1 MVEPPLN
8 ERSQRQEM
16 AAMMFE
22 TFKVLVCSWYS
33 KCYKVVVVRYSL
45 WRWTALWRSWSWL
58 SRRRFVQ
65 G

>member
-22 TFKVLVCSWYS
+22 TFKVL
-33 KCYKVVVVRYSL
+33 
-45 WRWTALWRSWSWL
+45 RS
-58 SRRRFVQ
+58 FENAICV
-65 G
+65 